1 METFFPG
8 GAHNLESE
16 NFVKKTI
23 VGLLP
28 LEIKCIGPVSF
39 PTEMI
44 ACLDNF
50 AILKN
55 LFYYINFPKLKIFLL
70 MFDKSADHQ
79 LTQLELVLFFLL
91 VKIQ

>member
-1 METFFPG
+1 METFFPR

-28 LEIKCIGPVSF
+28 REIKCIGPVSF

-44 ACLDNF
+44 ACFDNS
-50 AILKN
+50 AILKKSV
-55 LFYYINFPKLKIFLL
+55 LLHKLSKVKNF
-70 MFDKSADHQ
+70 
-79 LTQLELVLFFLL
+79 FFN
-91 VKIQ
+91 V